1 MVYILIYSIENKK
14 ETVVIDNDKDLVDM
28 IGKLEGIGKQ
38 KTITLYQAE
47 QISYKFTM
55 EDKTET
61 VITKIPKVE
70 ILK

>member
-1 MVYILIYSIENKK
+1 MVYILIYTIENKK
-14 ETVVIDNDKDLVDM
+14 ETVVIDNDKDLTDM

-47 QISYKFTM
+47 QINYKFTL
-55 EDKTET
+55 ENKTET
-61 VITKIPKVE
+61 VITKVPKVE